1 MEALANMLVYDWV
14 IGRMPPATPL
24 PAISACPAGRGTSPA
39 DRMAA
44 RLASWSPAVIT
55 YFEATDA

>member
-24 PAISACPAGRGTSPA
+24 PA
-39 DRMAA
+39 
-44 RLASWSPAVIT
+44 VIT
-55 YFEATDA
+55 CFEATDP